1 MRHTAH
7 SSVRSLLIA
16 GVVLCMA
23 TVSWSQQPSLTW
35 LGTLPGYSYS
45 GAMDV
50 SADGTVVVG
59 FAHNDYEQFRAFYWT
74 ASGGIRDLGT
84 LGGDR
89 SFAYSVSADGSV
101 VVGRERYGR
110 EYRAFR
116 WTATAG
122 VEDLNTTY
130 ASLLTDGSILGLA
143 RSISPDGRYIA
154 GDGYNAA
161 TRRVEAFLLDT
172 GFPLRGDVDRSGCVD
187 DADLLRVLS
196 AFGERGYRNEDID
209 WSGVIDDAD
218 LLQVLFN
225 FGSGC

>member
-1 MRHTAH
+1 
-7 SSVRSLLIA
+7 
-16 GVVLCMA
+16 
-23 TVSWSQQPSLTW
+23 
-35 LGTLPGYSYS
+35 
-45 GAMDV
+45 MDV

-101 VVGRERYGR
+101 VVGRALYGR
-110 EYRAFR
+110 GYHAFR

-143 RSISPDGRYIA
+143 RSISPRWAIHRGGWLQRRYEA
-154 GDGYNAA
+154 
-161 TRRVEAFLLDT
+161 RRSLPVRYGLPSA
-172 GFPLRGDVDRSGCVD
+172 RGC
-187 DADLLRVLS
+187 
-196 AFGERGYRNEDID
+196 
-209 WSGVIDDAD
+209 
-218 LLQVLFN
+218 
-225 FGSGC
+225 

>member
-7 SSVRSLLIA
+7 SSVCSLLIA
-16 GVVLCMA
+16 GVMLCMA

-101 VVGRERYGR
+101 VVGRERSMG
-110 EYRAFR
+110 
-116 WTATAG
+116 AG
-122 VEDLNTTY
+122 ITPSAGQRRL
-130 ASLLTDGSILGLA
+130 AWKILTLPTPA
-143 RSISPDGRYIA
+143 
-154 GDGYNAA
+154 
-161 TRRVEAFLLDT
+161 
-172 GFPLRGDVDRSGCVD
+172 C
-187 DADLLRVLS
+187 
-196 AFGERGYRNEDID
+196 
-209 WSGVIDDAD
+209 
-218 LLQVLFN
+218 
-225 FGSGC
+225 